1 MMLQNYYLKADDA
14 ELLFKSLSLEM
25 EIGIYLW
32 NRALSRSTKL
42 RGPVIHVAVEKTSH
56 FS

>member
-14 ELLFKSLSLEM
+14 ELLFKCLSVEM

-42 RGPVIHVAVEKTSH
+42 WGPVIHVAVEKTSH